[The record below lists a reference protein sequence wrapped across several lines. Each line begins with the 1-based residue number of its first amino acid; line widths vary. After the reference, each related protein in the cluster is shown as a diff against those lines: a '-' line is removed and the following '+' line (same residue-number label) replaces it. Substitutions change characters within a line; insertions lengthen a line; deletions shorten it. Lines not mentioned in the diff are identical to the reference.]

1 MFTSAH
7 ANRSA
12 QASAPAGHYAHR
24 SGEQNTNGL
33 ISEIVYREDQ
43 PMMTQL
49 LLLPLLQQLGQQ
61 SRWQLWLTPQ
71 QKLSRE
77 WVQSA
82 GLPLSK
88 VMQISQLS
96 PSHTI
101 DSMIRALRTGNYSVV
116 ICWLAEE
123 LTADEHERL
132 VNAARG
138 RVRDG
143 IHHAPGAKSGHAR
156 QTTQRVKNSLK
167 FVSLSEIR
175 IILEFLPLG
184 KVQRFLWS
192 FSRNA
197 CHTGISVFF
206 RVRKSTI
213 FVKYCVHNPFF
224 FICLT
229 EFTLVSFELSCRLY
243 IAGGD
248 RLTLHVSA

>member
-12 QASAPAGHYAHR
+12 QASASAGHYAHR
-24 SGEQNTNGL
+24 SGEQTANGL

-96 PSHTI
+96 PCHTV

-116 ICWLAEE
+116 ICWLTEE
-123 LTADEHERL
+123 LTAEEHERL
-132 VNAARG
+132 VNAAQEGCAMGFIMRPVRNQGTLG
-138 RVRDG
+138 RQL
-143 IHHAPGAKSGHAR
+143 SGL
-156 QTTQRVKNSLK
+156 KNSLK

-175 IILEFLPLG
+175 IIPGIFFTDG
-184 KVQRFLWS
+184 KDT
-192 FSRNA
+192 A
-197 CHTGISVFF
+197 FF
-206 RVRKSTI
+206 RDFFAQCLSHGDFCLFFCVRKSTI

-224 FICLT
+224 
-229 EFTLVSFELSCRLY
+229 SY
-243 IAGGD
+243 A
-248 RLTLHVSA
+248 